1 MVYIKMWNDKFQ
13 VQIDCALNKKDF
25 IDHFEVF
32 FNKKCYNNILFKGM
46 ENKDMSPYDIVSHT
60 CRKVVSIF
68 FFKEEMI
75 VSLRYTL
82 YANLRNKYCNIFYEQ
97 LPIIP
102 IKGPKESSAIYNKR

>member
-68 FFKEEMI
+68 F
-75 VSLRYTL
+75 
-82 YANLRNKYCNIFYEQ
+82 
-97 LPIIP
+97 
-102 IKGPKESSAIYNKR
+102 